1 MTDTPQP
8 GALDFAPAIAV
19 RVSMRDRFRA
29 RVAFNRNELSGAFGD
44 IGTDFPLVVGM
55 ILAAGLDP
63 ASVLIVFG
71 AMQVLTGV
79 TYGMP
84 MPVQPLKAMAALVI
98 TQKLG
103 GDVLYGGGLAIGLVM
118 LFLAVTGLI
127 TKLAQAIP
135 KVVVRSIQFG
145 LGLQLA
151 TIALR
156 DYLPAGGMMGYGLV
170 LLSCLVIVLLLG
182 NRRFPPAPFVILI
195 GVASTMMYS
204 ANLAQIA
211 HGFGLQLPHLHT
223 PGLNDIWTGFILLA
237 LPQIP
242 LSLGNSI
249 LATRQVTADLF
260 PERPITIQKISFTY
274 SLMNLVN
281 PFLSGVPT
289 CHGAGG
295 MVGHYT
301 FGGRTGGSVVLYGS
315 LYLLIGVFFAGSF
328 GAVVQLFPKPVL
340 GVILFFEAVAIM
352 RLVRDVADDARGFS
366 IVLIGGLVAASLPYG
381 YLIALIVGTAL
392 FYLSRKRLTTLGV

>member
-1 MTDTPQP
+1 MDTHQP
-8 GALDFAPAIAV
+8 DALAGIGPSPAHDTSLLDGWRGRIV
-19 RVSMRDRFRA
+19 
-29 RVAFNRNELSGAFGD
+29 FNRNELSGAFGD

-79 TYGMP
+79 VYGMP
-84 MPVQPLKAMAALVI
+84 MPVQPLKAIAALVI

-118 LFLAVTGLI
+118 LVLVVTGLI
-127 TKLAQAIP
+127 GTLARAIP

-156 DYLPAGGMMGYGLV
+156 EYLPSSGIVGYGLA
-170 LLSCLVIVLLLG
+170 LLSCITIVLLLG

-195 GVASTMMYS
+195 GVASTLIYGT
-204 ANLAQIA
+204 NVDQIV
-211 HGFGLQLPHLHT
+211 HGFGIQFPQLHAPD
-223 PGLNDIWTGFILLA
+223 PQDIWMGFILLA

-249 LATRQVTADLF
+249 LATRQVTYDLF
-260 PERPITIQKISFTY
+260 PQRPITVEKISFTY
-274 SLMNLVN
+274 ALMNLIN
-281 PFLSGVPT
+281 PFLSGLPT

-301 FGGRTGGSVVLYGS
+301 FGGRTGGSVVLYGA
-315 LYLLIGVFFAGSF
+315 LYLFIGIFLAGSF

-340 GVILFFEAVAIM
+340 GIILFFEAVAIM
-352 RLVRDVADDARGFS
+352 RLVRDVAHDTTDFP

-392 FYLSRKRLTTLGV
+392 FYLSRHRLTRLGD

>member
-1 MTDTPQP
+1 MTGMQQP
-8 GALDFAPAIAV
+8 AALSITQPASLE
-19 RVSMRDRFRA
+19 RSLFDRRRA

-71 AMQVLTGV
+71 SMQVLTGV
-79 TYGMP
+79 VYGMP

-118 LFLAVTGLI
+118 LFLSVTGLI
-127 TKLAQAIP
+127 GKLAQTIP
-135 KVVVRSIQFG
+135 KVVVRSVQFG

-156 DYLPAGGMMGYGLV
+156 DYLPSGGVGGYGLAV
-170 LLSCLVIVLLLG
+170 LCCIIIVLLLG
-182 NRRFPPAPFVILI
+182 NRRFPPAPFVIIVGIATTL
-195 GVASTMMYS
+195 ASS
-204 ANLAQIA
+204 ANVQEIG
-211 HGFGLQLPHLHT
+211 HGFAVQLPHLHAPT
-223 PGLNDIWTGFILLA
+223 LQDIWIGFILLA

-249 LATRQVTADLF
+249 LATRQVACDLF
-260 PERPITIQKISFTY
+260 PERPLTVNKISFTY
-274 SLMNLVN
+274 ALMNLLN

-301 FGGRTGGSVVLYGS
+301 FGGRTGGSVVLYGA
-315 LYLLIGVFFAGSF
+315 LYLVIGIFFAGSF
-328 GAVVQLFPKPVL
+328 GAIVQLFPKPVL

>member
-1 MTDTPQP
+1 MDTHQP
-8 GALDFAPAIAV
+8 DALAGIGPSPAHDTSLLDGWRGRIV
-19 RVSMRDRFRA
+19 
-29 RVAFNRNELSGAFGD
+29 FNRNELSGAFGD

-79 TYGMP
+79 VYGMP
-84 MPVQPLKAMAALVI
+84 MPVQPLKAIAALVI

-118 LFLAVTGLI
+118 LVLVVTGLI
-127 TKLAQAIP
+127 GTLARAIP

-156 DYLPAGGMMGYGLV
+156 EYLPSSGIVGYGLA
-170 LLSCLVIVLLLG
+170 LLSCITIVLLLG

-195 GVASTMMYS
+195 GVASTLIYGT
-204 ANLAQIA
+204 NVDQIV
-211 HGFGLQLPHLHT
+211 HGFGIQFPQLHAPD
-223 PGLNDIWTGFILLA
+223 PQDIWMGFILLA

-249 LATRQVTADLF
+249 LATRQVTYDLF
-260 PERPITIQKISFTY
+260 PQRPITVEKISFTY
-274 SLMNLVN
+274 ALMNLIN
-281 PFLSGVPT
+281 PFLSGLPT

-301 FGGRTGGSVVLYGS
+301 FGGRTGGSVVLYGA
-315 LYLLIGVFFAGSF
+315 LYLFIGIFLAGSF

-340 GVILFFEAVAIM
+340 GIILFFEAVAIM
-352 RLVRDVADDARGFS
+352 RLVRDVAHDTTDFS

-392 FYLSRKRLTTLGV
+392 FYLSRHRLTRLGD